1 MMRSLFSGVSAL
13 KNHQVRMDV
22 IGNNIANVNTVGFK
36 SSRVA
41 FRDILSQTI
50 KAASSP
56 QGNRGG
62 TNPMQIGLGMALG
75 AIQTDHTQGSPETTG
90 RMTDMAI
97 EGNGFFILS
106 DGPRRF
112 YTRAGLFE
120 VERDGSL
127 ISAVNGMKV
136 MGWRAK
142 DGVIDAE
149 QDIDTLTIP
158 MGKTISPIATKT
170 VGFAGNLDSRLEED
184 EQVTQTVDVFDSLG
198 NTHSVT
204 FTFTKGADGSNEWE
218 WKAEHAGGLPI
229 TDGEGTIYFD
239 TSGNYTHYDGGP
251 LAFTPPGAEQVTI
264 TPNFEAVVQ
273 TASEGTLVF
282 RSQDGYPL
290 GTLVGYSVDES
301 GVIIGEYSNGLTEA
315 LGQIGTAIFA
325 NPGGLLR
332 AGDTTFA
339 ASANSGGP
347 EVGRPGRGA
356 NGKLT
361 PGALEMSN
369 VDLSEEF
376 TDMIIT
382 QRGFQA
388 NSRIITTSD
397 EMLQELVN
405 LKR

>member
-120 VERDGSL
+120 VDRDGSL
-127 ISAVNGMKV
+127 NSAVNGMKV

-158 MGKTISPIATKT
+158 MGKTISPIATKI
-170 VGFAGNLDSRLEED
+170 VGFAGNL
-184 EQVTQTVDVFDSLG
+184 
-198 NTHSVT
+198 
-204 FTFTKGADGSNEWE
+204 
-218 WKAEHAGGLPI
+218 
-229 TDGEGTIYFD
+229 
-239 TSGNYTHYDGGP
+239 
-251 LAFTPPGAEQVTI
+251 
-264 TPNFEAVVQ
+264 
-273 TASEGTLVF
+273 
-282 RSQDGYPL
+282 
-290 GTLVGYSVDES
+290 
-301 GVIIGEYSNGLTEA
+301 
-315 LGQIGTAIFA
+315 
-325 NPGGLLR
+325 
-332 AGDTTFA
+332 
-339 ASANSGGP
+339 
-347 EVGRPGRGA
+347 
-356 NGKLT
+356 T
-361 PGALEMSN
+361 PGW
-369 VDLSEEF
+369 
-376 TDMIIT
+376 
-382 QRGFQA
+382 
-388 NSRIITTSD
+388 
-397 EMLQELVN
+397 
-405 LKR
+405 KRASK